1 MLDPAEIGGACNN
14 QHLFFSSD
22 SEEEPPPLPT
32 QSPPQTA
39 KMAGT
44 YETPHGV
51 QGKRIHYAEIEHSR
65 SPGTGGKQLVRHS
78 KQSPHPNFLSDQIVS
93 SSSSEESS
101 DDNDEDEDG
110 DQKQSLAKTSGS
122 LEASGSYHE
131 IEMGT
136 LQGIVH

>member
-1 MLDPAEIGGACNN
+1 
-14 QHLFFSSD
+14 
-22 SEEEPPPLPT
+22 
-32 QSPPQTA
+32 
-39 KMAGT
+39 MAGT

-51 QGKRIHYAEIEHSR
+51 QEKRIQYAR
-65 SPGTGGKQLVRHS
+65 TGGKQLVRHS